1 MMTPDEIRALAHEL
15 SETNRKARP
24 KRWHRLVKEVSNER
38 HRLRIRLVDGAAKII
53 PTIDQQAVGLT
64 WQIRNFWKDL
74 YDAYEACNQALEWVD
89 QHEDE
94 WLLEIAKEVFDLEE
108 IPDPD
113 LKEM

>member
-38 HRLRIRLVDGAAKII
+38 HRLRIRLVNGAAQVIEDLEYSNTDLEK
-53 PTIDQQAVGLT
+53 A
-64 WQIRNFWKDL
+64 RFWHDL
-74 YDAYEACNQALEWVD
+74 HNAYEVCNEALEWVD